1 MPRSPHFSIVLSFE
15 RLIGEFVL
23 GFQANARSG
32 LSLWTMIERMS
43 YPTSMAMRFFL
54 TSLLHCV
61 SSSGVTSRLSRAMVA
76 EASEN
81 FLNDS
86 SEPWQSILLETS
98 GWIFA
103 KSSAHMVASDC
114 IRVEPTNSSRPAM
127 GLSGA

>member
-1 MPRSPHFSIVLSFE
+1 MPRSPHFSIVLSFD

-23 GFQANARSG
+23 GFQASARSG
-32 LSLWTMIERMS
+32 LSLWTMIERTS
-43 YPTSMAMRFFL
+43 YPTSMAMSFFL
-54 TSLLHCV
+54 TSLLHCA

-103 KSSAHMVASDC
+103 KSSAHIVASDC
-114 IRVEPTNSSRPAM
+114 ISVEPTNSS
-127 GLSGA
+127 